1 MNKLYLI
8 LLIAFAL
15 DCHGQIT
22 IDSTKTTVTVR
33 EKLPTATKTLSIYR
47 SFVPGQGM
55 RHQLIYQPLAEELG
69 EEPETMKLSF
79 ATETTHIRKMM
90 DAALAKRQL
99 NISSF
104 SINLFPYEDLARK
117 WVDIYV
123 NSKHWNDYVKKA
135 TNLKRTTTLFDG
147 SEVSEVHFYA
157 KMAKYVL
164 DLSDFTTTLNDLFR
178 PYGYMVASVNFPEEH
193 QQVFSADKLMLL
205 DKEPNLFIPMP
216 EYSITLAKIKK

>member
-1 MNKLYLI
+1 MKKLYLI
-8 LLIAFAL
+8 LLITLAL
-15 DCHGQIT
+15 DCQGQIT
-22 IDSTKTTVTVR
+22 VDSTKTTVTVR
-33 EKLPTATKTLSIYR
+33 EKLPAATKTLSVYR
-47 SFVPGQGM
+47 SFVPGQGL
-55 RHQLIYQPLAEELG
+55 RHQLVYQPLAEELG
-69 EEPETMKLSF
+69 EEPETMKLQFTDES
-79 ATETTHIRKMM
+79 THIRKML
-90 DAALAKRQL
+90 DAAMAKRQL

-164 DLSDFTTTLNDLFR
+164 DLSDFSTALNDLFR
-178 PYGYMVASVNFPEEH
+178 PYGYVVAAINFPEEH

-205 DKEPNLFIPMP
+205 DKDPNLFIPMP